1 LIPEEDLMEL
11 QGHTVLVT
19 GGATGIG
26 FGIAEMFAAAGSSV
40 IICSRRQAALDQ
52 ARKKLPTLDVFSCD
66 LSRVE
71 ERERLAKWVAQAHP
85 SLDVLVNNAGIQ
97 QRMDVHDA
105 DFWTRTRDELAINLE
120 APVHLCH
127 LLLPVLSRNKGS
139 HVINVSS
146 GLAFV
151 PMSRAPVYCATKAAI
166 HSFTQSL
173 RRQLKQ
179 DAIEVIEII
188 PPAVSTDLGGVGL
201 HAQATPVPEFIAAV
215 SAQLAAGKLEIAYGF
230 SDKTSQGSRQEL
242 DATFQRMN
250 G

>member
-1 LIPEEDLMEL
+1 
-11 QGHTVLVT
+11 
-19 GGATGIG
+19 
-26 FGIAEMFAAAGSSV
+26 
-40 IICSRRQAALDQ
+40 
-52 ARKKLPTLDVFSCD
+52 
-66 LSRVE
+66 
-71 ERERLAKWVAQAHP
+71 
-85 SLDVLVNNAGIQ
+85 
-97 QRMDVHDA
+97 MDVHDA
-105 DFWTRTRDELAINLE
+105 DFWKRTRDELAINLE
-120 APVHLCH
+120 APVHLVH

-179 DAIEVIEII
+179 DGIEVIEII

-201 HAQATPVPEFIAAV
+201 HAKDTPVPEFLAAV
-215 SAQLAAGKLEIAYGF
+215 SAQLAAGKLEITCGF
-230 SDKTSQGSRQEL
+230 SEKTSQGSRQEL
-242 DATFQRMN
+242 DAAFQRMN

>member
-1 LIPEEDLMEL
+1 MQL

-26 FGIAEMFAAAGSSV
+26 FGIAELFAAAGSRV
-40 IICSRRQAALDQ
+40 IISGRRQEALDQ
-52 ARKKLPTLDVFSCD
+52 ATKKLPKLAAFSCD

-71 ERERLAKWVAQAHP
+71 ERERLAKWVTHAHP

-97 QRMDVHDA
+97 QRMDLHDA
-105 DFWTRTRDELAINLE
+105 DFWKRTRDELAINLE
-120 APVHLCH
+120 APVHLSH

-139 HVINVSS
+139 CVINVSS

-179 DAIEVIEII
+179 DGIEVIETI
-188 PPAVSTDLGGVGL
+188 PPAVATDLGGVGL
-201 HAQATPVPEFIAAV
+201 HAKDTPVQEFIAAV
-215 SAQLAAGKLEIAYGF
+215 SAQLAAGRLEITYGF

-242 DATFQRMN
+242 DAAFQRMN

>member
-1 LIPEEDLMEL
+1 MRL
-11 QGHTVLVT
+11 QEHTVLVT

-26 FGIAEMFAAAGSSV
+26 FGIARMFVEAGSGV
-40 IICSRRQAALDQ
+40 IISGRRQEALDQ
-52 ARKKLPTLDVFSCD
+52 ARKKLPKLAAFSCD
-66 LSRVE
+66 LSRAE
-71 ERERLAKWVAQAHP
+71 ERERLAKWIAEVHP

-97 QRMDVHDA
+97 QRMDIHDA
-105 DFWTRTRDELAINLE
+105 DFWKRSRDELAINLE
-120 APVHLCH
+120 APVHLTH
-127 LLLPVLSRNKGS
+127 LLLSVLSRNKGS

-179 DAIEVIEII
+179 DGIEVIEII
-188 PPAVSTDLGGVGL
+188 PPAVATDLGGAGL
-201 HAQATPVPEFIAAV
+201 HAAATPVAEFMAAV
-215 SAQLAAGKLEIAYGF
+215 SAQLAEGKLEVSYGF
-230 SDKTSQGSRQEL
+230 SEKTSQGSRQEL

>member
-1 LIPEEDLMEL
+1 MQL

-26 FGIAEMFAAAGSSV
+26 FGIAELFAAAGSRV
-40 IICSRRQAALDQ
+40 IISGRRQEALDQ
-52 ARKKLPTLDVFSCD
+52 ATKRLPKLAAFSCD

-85 SLDVLVNNAGIQ
+85 SLDVLVNNACIQ
-97 QRMDVHDA
+97 QRMDLHDA
-105 DFWTRTRDELAINLE
+105 DFWKRTRDELAINFE
-120 APVHLCH
+120 APVHLSH

-139 HVINVSS
+139 CVINVSS

-179 DAIEVIEII
+179 DGIEVIEII
-188 PPAVSTDLGGVGL
+188 PPAVATDLGGVGL
-201 HAQATPVPEFIAAV
+201 HAKDTPVQEFIAAV
-215 SAQLAAGKLEIAYGF
+215 SAQLAAGKREITYGF
-230 SDKTSQGSRQEL
+230 SDTTSQGSRQEL
-242 DATFQRMN
+242 DAAFQRMN

>member
-1 LIPEEDLMEL
+1 MQL

-26 FGIAEMFAAAGSSV
+26 FGIAELFAAAGSHV
-40 IICSRRQAALDQ
+40 IISGRRQEALDQ
-52 ARKKLPTLDVFSCD
+52 ATRKLPKLAAFSCD

-97 QRMDVHDA
+97 QRMDLHDA
-105 DFWTRTRDELAINLE
+105 DFWKRTRDELAINLE
-120 APVHLCH
+120 APVHLSH

-139 HVINVSS
+139 CVINVSS

-179 DAIEVIEII
+179 DGIEVIEII

-201 HAQATPVPEFIAAV
+201 HAKDTPVQEFIAAV
-215 SAQLAAGKLEIAYGF
+215 SAQLAAGKLEITYGF

-242 DATFQRMN
+242 DAIFQRMN

>member
-1 LIPEEDLMEL
+1 MRL
-11 QGHTVLVT
+11 QEHTVLVT

-26 FGIAEMFAAAGSSV
+26 FGIARMFVEAGSGV
-40 IICSRRQAALDQ
+40 IISGRRQEALDQ
-52 ARKKLPTLDVFSCD
+52 ARKKLPKLAAFSCD
-66 LSRVE
+66 LSRAE
-71 ERERLAKWVAQAHP
+71 ERERLAKWIAEAHP

-97 QRMDVHDA
+97 QRMDIHDA
-105 DFWTRTRDELAINLE
+105 DFWKRSRDELAINLE
-120 APVHLCH
+120 APVHLTH
-127 LLLPVLSRNKGS
+127 LLLSVLSRNKGS

-179 DAIEVIEII
+179 DGIEVIEII
-188 PPAVSTDLGGVGL
+188 PPAVATDLGGAGL
-201 HAQATPVPEFIAAV
+201 HAAATPVAEFMAAV
-215 SAQLAAGKLEIAYGF
+215 SAQLAEGKLEVSYGF
-230 SDKTSQGSRQEL
+230 SEKTSQGSRQEL

>member
-1 LIPEEDLMEL
+1 MQL

-26 FGIAEMFAAAGSSV
+26 FGIAELFAAAGSRV
-40 IICSRRQAALDQ
+40 IISGRRQEALDQ
-52 ARKKLPTLDVFSCD
+52 ATRKLPKLAAFSCD

-97 QRMDVHDA
+97 QRMDLHDA
-105 DFWTRTRDELAINLE
+105 DFWKRTRDELAINLE
-120 APVHLCH
+120 APVHLSH

-139 HVINVSS
+139 CVINVSS

-179 DAIEVIEII
+179 DGIEVIEII

-201 HAQATPVPEFIAAV
+201 HAKDTPVQEFIAAV
-215 SAQLAAGKLEIAYGF
+215 SAQLAAGRLEITYGF

-242 DATFQRMN
+242 DAAFQRMN

>member
-1 LIPEEDLMEL
+1 MRL
-11 QGHTVLVT
+11 QEHTVLVT

-26 FGIAEMFAAAGSSV
+26 FGIARMFVEAGSGV
-40 IICSRRQAALDQ
+40 IISGRRQEALDQ
-52 ARKKLPTLDVFSCD
+52 ARKKLPKLAAFSCD
-66 LSRVE
+66 LSRAE
-71 ERERLAKWVAQAHP
+71 ERECLAKWIAEVHP

-97 QRMDVHDA
+97 QRMDIHDA
-105 DFWTRTRDELAINLE
+105 DFWKRSRDELAINLE
-120 APVHLCH
+120 APVHLTH
-127 LLLPVLSRNKGS
+127 LLLSVLSRNKGS

-179 DAIEVIEII
+179 DGIEVIEII
-188 PPAVSTDLGGVGL
+188 PPAVATDLGGAGL
-201 HAQATPVPEFIAAV
+201 HAAATPVAEFMAAV
-215 SAQLAAGKLEIAYGF
+215 SAQLAEGKLEVSYGF
-230 SDKTSQGSRQEL
+230 SEKTSQGSRQEL